1 MKPRDIKIIQ
11 SVLEVIKEPIKVTEI
26 YHKAKELFEK
36 GEITNMFDCGG
47 ETPHQ
52 SVSSYIYTALNK
64 GEELPFLKAQEKPVL
79 IALKD
84 APKEPVL
91 SAEKIST
98 PSVKIAHE
106 RDLHPFLTYMA
117 INNENLKCYTKTI
130 FHEESSKSIKGMDRW
145 LYPDMVGVR
154 FLHAE
159 WSNENLIA
167 FSKKF
172 DTLPVKLVS
181 FELKKEISVHNC
193 RECYFQAIS
202 NSSWANEGYLVGH
215 HVDTHNLKLM
225 DLLKRLHASF
235 GIGVIDL
242 RTNED
247 KSAILLNA
255 KYKEKIDYTMA
266 QELSDKNKKF
276 SGFLKSVVDYDPDF
290 PNRYKD
296 EFDEV
301 KKKEELYPITHN
313 FLFKNALSG
322 FVRAFQ
328 KPQIKR

>member
-1 MKPRDIKIIQ
+1 MKPQDIGIIQ

-36 GEITNMFDCGG
+36 GEIENMFDYVGN
-47 ETPHQ
+47 TPDQ
-52 SVSSYIYTALNK
+52 SVSAVIYTALKK

-84 APKEPVL
+84 AAKEPVL
-91 SAEKIST
+91 NAQKSSVSGAKI
-98 PSVKIAHE
+98 VYE
-106 RDLHPFLTYMA
+106 RNLHPFLTYMA
-117 INNENLKCYTKTI
+117 FHNENLKCYTKTI
-130 FHEESSKSIKGMDRW
+130 FHEESLKSPKGMDRW

-159 WSNENLIA
+159 LSNENLIA

-181 FELKKEISVHNC
+181 FELKKEISVNNC

-202 NSSWANEGYLVGH
+202 NSSWANEGYLVGCH
-215 HVDTHNLKLM
+215 IDTQNSKLM

-266 QELSDKNKKF
+266 QELSDKNPKF

-301 KKKEELYPITHN
+301 KKKEELYPN
-313 FLFKNALSG
+313 SSLS
-322 FVRAFQ
+322 F
-328 KPQIKR
+328 

>member
-1 MKPRDIKIIQ
+1 MKPRDIEIVQ
-11 SVLEVIKEPIKVTEI
+11 SVLEAIKEPIKVTEI
-26 YHKAKELFEK
+26 YDKAQELFEK
-36 GEITNMFDCGG
+36 GEIENMFDCGG
-47 ETPHQ
+47 KTPNQ
-52 SVSSYIYTALNK
+52 SVSSYIYTALKK
-64 GEELPFLKAQEKPVL
+64 GEELPFLKVQENPVS
-79 IALKD
+79 IALK
-84 APKEPVL
+84 
-91 SAEKIST
+91 ST
-98 PSVKIAHE
+98 ANELNTQKPSVPIAKIAHE
-106 RDLHPFLTYMA
+106 RDLHQFLTYMA

-202 NSSWANEGYLVGH
+202 NSSWANEGYLVGRH
-215 HVDTHNLKLM
+215 IDTHNPQLM

-242 RTNED
+242 RTDED

-255 KYKEKIDYTMA
+255 KYKEKIDYTVA
-266 QELSDKNKKF
+266 SELSAKNEKF
-276 SGFLKSVVDYDPDF
+276 SGFLKSVVDYDP
-290 PNRYKD
+290 NHQHRYKD
-296 EFDEV
+296 EFDEI
-301 KKKEELYPITHN
+301 KKKEELYPN
-313 FLFKNALSG
+313 SSLS
-322 FVRAFQ
+322 F
-328 KPQIKR
+328 

>member
-1 MKPRDIKIIQ
+1 MKPQDIEIVQ
-11 SVLEVIKEPIKVTEI
+11 SVLEITGPIKPTEV
-26 YHKAKELFEK
+26 YDKAKELVEEGK
-36 GEITNMFDCGG
+36 IENMFDYGG
-47 ETPHQ
+47 NTPDQ
-52 SVSSYIYTALNK
+52 SVSAAIYTALNK
-64 GEELPFLKAQEKPVL
+64 GEELPFFKAREKPTL
-79 IALKD
+79 IALKG
-84 APKEPVL
+84 AAKELVL
-91 SAEKIST
+91 NAEKPST
-98 PSVKIAHE
+98 PNVKIAHNKIAHE

-130 FHEESSKSIKGMDRW
+130 FHEGSLKSPKGMDRW

-159 WSNENLIA
+159 LSNENLIA

-181 FELKKEISVHNC
+181 FELKKEISVNNC

-202 NSSWANEGYLVGH
+202 NSSNEGYLVGRH
-215 HVDTHNLKLM
+215 IDTHNPQLM

-242 RTNED
+242 RTDED

-266 QELSDKNKKF
+266 QELSEKNPKF

-301 KKKEELYPITHN
+301 KKKEELYPN
-313 FLFKNALSG
+313 S
-322 FVRAFQ
+322 
-328 KPQIKR
+328 

>member
-1 MKPRDIKIIQ
+1 MKPRDIEIVQ
-11 SVLEVIKEPIKVTEI
+11 SVLEAIKEPIKVTEI
-26 YHKAKELFEK
+26 YDKAKELFEK
-36 GEITNMFDCGG
+36 GEIENMFDYGG
-47 ETPHQ
+47 NTPDQ
-52 SVSSYIYTALNK
+52 SVNASIYTALKK
-64 GEELPFLKAQEKPVL
+64 GEELPFFKVQENPVL
-79 IALKD
+79 IALKS
-84 APKEPVL
+84 AAKELVL
-91 SAEKIST
+91 SAEKISA
-98 PSVKIAHE
+98 PSVKIMHE

-117 INNENLKCYTKTI
+117 IHNENLKCYTKTI
-130 FHEESSKSIKGMDRW
+130 FHEESLKSPKGMDRW

-202 NSSWANEGYLVGH
+202 NSSNEGYLVGRH
-215 HVDTHNLKLM
+215 IDTHNSKLM

-242 RTNED
+242 RTDED

-255 KYKEKIDYTMA
+255 KYKEKIDYTVA
-266 QELSDKNKKF
+266 LELSEKNEKF

-301 KKKEELYPITHN
+301 KKKEELYPN
-313 FLFKNALSG
+313 S
-322 FVRAFQ
+322 
-328 KPQIKR
+328 

>member
-1 MKPRDIKIIQ
+1 MKPQDIGIVQ
-11 SVLEVIKEPIKVTEI
+11 SVLEVIKEPIKVTEV
-26 YHKAKELFEK
+26 YDKAKELFEK
-36 GEITNMFDCGG
+36 GEIESMFDYGG
-47 ETPHQ
+47 NTPDQ
-52 SVSSYIYTALNK
+52 SVSASIYTALNK

-84 APKEPVL
+84 VAKEPVL
-91 SAEKIST
+91 NTQKPSAPSAKIM
-98 PSVKIAHE
+98 HE
-106 RDLHPFLTYMA
+106 RNLHPFLTYMA
-117 INNENLKCYTKTI
+117 FLNENLKCYTKTI
-130 FHEESSKSIKGMDRW
+130 FHEESSKSPKGMDRW

-154 FLHAE
+154 FLYAE
-159 WSNENLIA
+159 WSNKNLIA

-215 HVDTHNLKLM
+215 HIDTHDPKLM

-242 RTNED
+242 RTDED

-255 KYKEKIDYTMA
+255 KYKEKIDYTVA
-266 QELSDKNKKF
+266 LELSEKNEEF
-276 SGFLKSVVDYDPDF
+276 SSFLKSVVDYDPKNQ
-290 PNRYKD
+290 NRYKD
-296 EFDEV
+296 EFDEI
-301 KKKEELYPITHN
+301 KKKEKLYPN
-313 FLFKNALSG
+313 S
-322 FVRAFQ
+322 
-328 KPQIKR
+328 

>member
-1 MKPRDIKIIQ
+1 MKPRDIEIIQ
-11 SVLEVIKEPIKVTEI
+11 SVLEAIKEPIKVTEI
-26 YHKAKELFEK
+26 YDKAKELFEK
-36 GEITNMFDCGG
+36 GEITKMFDYGG
-47 ETPHQ
+47 KTPHQ

-64 GEELPFLKAQEKPVL
+64 GEELPFKKARENPVL
-79 IALKD
+79 IALKS
-84 APKEPVL
+84 AMNEPVL
-91 SAEKIST
+91 NTEK
-98 PSVKIAHE
+98 PSDKIAHE

-130 FHEESSKSIKGMDRW
+130 FHEESSKSPKGMDRW

-159 WSNENLIA
+159 LSNENLIA

-202 NSSWANEGYLVGH
+202 NSSNEGYLVGRH
-215 HVDTHNLKLM
+215 IDTHNPQLM

-242 RTNED
+242 RTDED

-255 KYKEKIDYTMA
+255 KYKEKIDYTVA
-266 QELSDKNKKF
+266 SELSAKNEKF
-276 SGFLKSVVDYDPDF
+276 SGFLKSVVDYDP
-290 PNRYKD
+290 NHQHRYKD

-301 KKKEELYPITHN
+301 KKKEELYPN
-313 FLFKNALSG
+313 PSLS
-322 FVRAFQ
+322 F
-328 KPQIKR
+328 

>member
-1 MKPRDIKIIQ
+1 MKPRDVEIVQ
-11 SVLEVIKEPIKVTEI
+11 SVLEITGPISPTEV
-26 YHKAKELFEK
+26 YDKAKELFEK
-36 GEITNMFDCGG
+36 GEITKMFDYGG
-47 ETPHQ
+47 NTPDR
-52 SVSSYIYTALNK
+52 SVSAFIYTALNK
-64 GEELPFLKAQEKPVL
+64 GEEVPFLKAQEKPVL

-84 APKEPVL
+84 AAKEPVL
-91 SAEKIST
+91 NIEKPGVSSAKIM
-98 PSVKIAHE
+98 HE

-117 INNENLKCYTKTI
+117 YYNENLKCYTKTI
-130 FHEESSKSIKGMDRW
+130 FHEESVKSPKGMDRW

-159 WSNENLIA
+159 LSNENLIA

-181 FELKKEISVHNC
+181 FELKKEISVNNC

-202 NSSWANEGYLVGH
+202 NSSWANEGYLVGRH
-215 HVDTHNLKLM
+215 IDTHNPQLM

-242 RTNED
+242 RTDED
-247 KSAILLNA
+247 KNTILLNA
-255 KYKEKIDYTMA
+255 KYKEKIDYTVA
-266 QELSDKNKKF
+266 LELSDKNPKF

-301 KKKEELYPITHN
+301 KKKEELYPN
-313 FLFKNALSG
+313 SSLS
-322 FVRAFQ
+322 F
-328 KPQIKR
+328 

>member
-1 MKPRDIKIIQ
+1 MKPRDIEIIQ
-11 SVLEVIKEPIKVTEI
+11 SVLEITGSISPTEV
-26 YHKAKELFEK
+26 YDKAKELFEK
-36 GEITNMFDCGG
+36 GEITKMFDYGG

-52 SVSSYIYTALNK
+52 SVSASIYTALNK
-64 GEELPFLKAQEKPVL
+64 GEELPFLKAQEKPAL
-79 IALKD
+79 IALKST
-84 APKEPVL
+84 AKELGLNAQKSSIP
-91 SAEKIST
+91 STKIAHN
-98 PSVKIAHE
+98 KIAHE

-130 FHEESSKSIKGMDRW
+130 FHEESSKSPKGMDRW

-181 FELKKEISVHNC
+181 FELKKEISVNNC

-202 NSSWANEGYLVGH
+202 NSSWANEGYLVGRH
-215 HVDTHNLKLM
+215 IDTHNPQLM

-242 RTNED
+242 RTDED
-247 KSAILLNA
+247 KSTILLNA
-255 KYKEKIDYTMA
+255 KYKEKIDYTVA
-266 QELSDKNKKF
+266 SELSDKNPKF
-276 SGFLKSVVDYDPDF
+276 SGFLKSVVDYDP
-290 PNRYKD
+290 NYQHRYKD

-301 KKKEELYPITHN
+301 KKKEELYPN
-313 FLFKNALSG
+313 PSLS
-322 FVRAFQ
+322 F
-328 KPQIKR
+328 

>member
-1 MKPRDIKIIQ
+1 MKPQDIEIIQ
-11 SVLEVIKEPIKVTEI
+11 SVLEAIKEPIKVTEI

-36 GEITNMFDCGG
+36 GEIENMFDCGG
-47 ETPHQ
+47 KTPHQ
-52 SVSSYIYTALNK
+52 SVSSYIYTALSK
-64 GEELPFLKAQEKPVL
+64 GEELPFFKVQEKPVL
-79 IALKD
+79 IALKS
-84 APKEPVL
+84 APKELGLNAQKP
-91 SAEKIST
+91 SAPIAKIM
-98 PSVKIAHE
+98 HE

-130 FHEESSKSIKGMDRW
+130 FHEESSKSPKGMDRW

-172 DTLPVKLVS
+172 DTLPVKLMS

-202 NSSWANEGYLVGH
+202 NSSNEGYLVGRH
-215 HVDTHNLKLM
+215 IDTHNPQLM

-242 RTNED
+242 RTDED
-247 KSAILLNA
+247 KSTILLNA
-255 KYKEKIDYTMA
+255 KYKEKIDYTVA
-266 QELSDKNKKF
+266 LELSAKNEKF
-276 SGFLKSVVDYDPDF
+276 SGFLKSVVDYDP
-290 PNRYKD
+290 NHQHRYKD

-301 KKKEELYPITHN
+301 KKKEELYPN
-313 FLFKNALSG
+313 SSLS
-322 FVRAFQ
+322 F
-328 KPQIKR
+328 

>member
-1 MKPRDIKIIQ
+1 MKLQDIGIIQ
-11 SVLEVIKEPIKVTEI
+11 SVLEIIKEPIKITEI

-36 GEITNMFDCGG
+36 GEIENMFDYGG
-47 ETPHQ
+47 NTPNQ
-52 SVSSYIYTALNK
+52 SVSASIYTALSK
-64 GEELPFLKAQEKPVL
+64 GEELPFFKAREKPTL
-79 IALKD
+79 IALKS
-84 APKEPVL
+84 AAKEL
-91 SAEKIST
+91 GLNAEK
-98 PSVKIAHE
+98 PSAPGVKIAHE

-117 INNENLKCYTKTI
+117 FFNENLKCYTKTI
-130 FHEESSKSIKGMDRW
+130 FHEESSKSPKGTDRW

-159 WSNENLIA
+159 LSNENLIA

-215 HVDTHNLKLM
+215 HINTHNPKLM

-242 RTNED
+242 RTDED

-255 KYKEKIDYTMA
+255 KYKEKIDYTVA
-266 QELSDKNKKF
+266 LELSEKNEEF
-276 SGFLKSVVDYDPDF
+276 SGFLKSVVDYDP
-290 PNRYKD
+290 NHQHRYKD
-296 EFDEV
+296 EFDEI
-301 KKKEELYPITHN
+301 KKKEELYPN
-313 FLFKNALSG
+313 PSLS
-322 FVRAFQ
+322 F
-328 KPQIKR
+328 

>member
-1 MKPRDIKIIQ
+1 MKPQDIGIIQ
-11 SVLEVIKEPIKVTEI
+11 SVLEITGPIKVTEI
-26 YHKAKELFEK
+26 YDKAKELFEK
-36 GEITNMFDCGG
+36 GKIENMFDCGG

-52 SVSSYIYTALNK
+52 SVSSSIYTALNK
-64 GEELPFLKAQEKPVL
+64 GEELPFKKAREKPTL

-84 APKEPVL
+84 AAKEPGL
-91 SAEKIST
+91 NAQKPSA
-98 PSVKIAHE
+98 PSAKIAHNKITHE

-130 FHEESSKSIKGMDRW
+130 FHEESSKSPKGMDRW

-202 NSSWANEGYLVGH
+202 NSSWANEGYLVGRH
-215 HVDTHNLKLM
+215 IDTHNPQLM

-242 RTNED
+242 RTNEN

-255 KYKEKIDYTMA
+255 KYKEKIDYTVA
-266 QELSDKNKKF
+266 SELSAKNEKF
-276 SGFLKSVVDYDPDF
+276 SGFLKSVVDYDPNH
-290 PNRYKD
+290 PQRYKD

-301 KKKEELYPITHN
+301 KKKEELYPN
-313 FLFKNALSG
+313 SSLS
-322 FVRAFQ
+322 F
-328 KPQIKR
+328 

>member
-1 MKPRDIKIIQ
+1 MKPRDIEIVQ
-11 SVLEVIKEPIKVTEI
+11 SVLEITGPIKVTLI
-26 YHKAKELFEK
+26 YDKAKELFEK

-52 SVSSYIYTALNK
+52 SVSSYIYTALKK
-64 GEELPFLKAQEKPVL
+64 GEELPFLKVQEDPVL
-79 IALKD
+79 IALKG
-84 APKEPVL
+84 AAKEPVL
-91 SAEKIST
+91 NTQKLSA
-98 PSVKIAHE
+98 PSVKIVHE

-117 INNENLKCYTKTI
+117 IHNENLKCYTKTI
-130 FHEESSKSIKGMDRW
+130 FHEESVKSPKGMDRW
-145 LYPDMVGVR
+145 LYPDMVWVR

-159 WSNENLIA
+159 LSNENLIA

-202 NSSWANEGYLVGH
+202 NSSWANEGYLVGRH
-215 HVDTHNLKLM
+215 IDTHNSKLM

-242 RTNED
+242 RIDED

-266 QELSDKNKKF
+266 QELSDKNPKF
-276 SGFLKSVVDYDPDF
+276 SGFLKSVVDYDP
-290 PNRYKD
+290 NHQHRYKD

-301 KKKEELYPITHN
+301 KKKEELYPN
-313 FLFKNALSG
+313 SSLS
-322 FVRAFQ
+322 F
-328 KPQIKR
+328 

>member
-1 MKPRDIKIIQ
+1 MKPRDIEIVQ
-11 SVLEVIKEPIKVTEI
+11 SVLEAIKEPIKVTEI

-47 ETPHQ
+47 KTPHQ
-52 SVSSYIYTALNK
+52 SVSSYIYTALKK
-64 GEELPFLKAQEKPVL
+64 GEELPFFKVQEKPAL
-79 IALKD
+79 IALKG
-84 APKEPVL
+84 AAKELGLNAQKP
-91 SAEKIST
+91 ST
-98 PSVKIAHE
+98 PSAKIAHNKIAHE

-117 INNENLKCYTKTI
+117 FYNENLKCYTKTI
-130 FHEESSKSIKGMDRW
+130 FHEESSKSPKGMDRW

-202 NSSWANEGYLVGH
+202 NSSNEGYLVGH
-215 HVDTHNLKLM
+215 HIDTHNPQLM

-242 RTNED
+242 RTDED

-255 KYKEKIDYTMA
+255 KYKEKIDYTVA
-266 QELSDKNKKF
+266 SELSAKNEKF
-276 SGFLKSVVDYDPDF
+276 SGFLKSVVDYEPA
-290 PNRYKD
+290 NSHRYKN
-296 EFDEV
+296 EFDKV
-301 KKKEELYPITHN
+301 KKKEELYPN
-313 FLFKNALSG
+313 PSLS
-322 FVRAFQ
+322 F
-328 KPQIKR
+328 

>member
-1 MKPRDIKIIQ
+1 MKPQDIKIIQ
-11 SVLEVIKEPIKVTEI
+11 SVLEIIKEPIKVTEI
-26 YHKAKELFEK
+26 YDKAQELFEK
-36 GEITNMFDCGG
+36 GEIESMFDYGG
-47 ETPHQ
+47 NTPDQ
-52 SVSSYIYTALNK
+52 SVSAAIYTALNK
-64 GEELPFLKAQEKPVL
+64 GEELPFLKVREKPVL

-84 APKEPVL
+84 APKEPV
-91 SAEKIST
+91 SNAQKISALG
-98 PSVKIAHE
+98 VKIAHNKIMHEVMHE

-117 INNENLKCYTKTI
+117 YYNENLKCYTKTI
-130 FHEESSKSIKGMDRW
+130 FHEESSKSPKGMDRW

-159 WSNENLIA
+159 LSNENLIA

-172 DTLPVKLVS
+172 DTLPIKLVS

-202 NSSWANEGYLVGH
+202 NSSNEGYLVGRH
-215 HVDTHNLKLM
+215 IDTHNPQLM

-276 SGFLKSVVDYDPDF
+276 SGFLKSVVDYDP
-290 PNRYKD
+290 NYQHRYKD

-301 KKKEELYPITHN
+301 KKKEELYPN
-313 FLFKNALSG
+313 SSLS
-322 FVRAFQ
+322 F
-328 KPQIKR
+328 

>member
-1 MKPRDIKIIQ
+1 MKPRDVEIVQ
-11 SVLEVIKEPIKVTEI
+11 SVLEITGPIKVTEI
-26 YHKAKELFEK
+26 YDKAKELFEK

-52 SVSSYIYTALNK
+52 SVSAYIYTALSK
-64 GEELPFLKAQEKPVL
+64 GEELPFFKVQEKPTL
-79 IALKD
+79 IALKSTAKESGLNAQKPS
-84 APKEPVL
+84 AP
-91 SAEKIST
+91 SD
-98 PSVKIAHE
+98 KIAHE

-130 FHEESSKSIKGMDRW
+130 FHEESVKSPKGMERW

-172 DTLPVKLVS
+172 DTLPIKLVS

-202 NSSWANEGYLVGH
+202 NSSNEGYLVGRH
-215 HVDTHNLKLM
+215 IDTHNPQLM

-255 KYKEKIDYTMA
+255 KYKEKIDYTVA
-266 QELSDKNKKF
+266 LELSEKNPKF
-276 SGFLKSVVDYDPDF
+276 SGFLKSVVDYDP
-290 PNRYKD
+290 NYQHRYKD

-301 KKKEELYPITHN
+301 KKKEELYPN
-313 FLFKNALSG
+313 PSLS
-322 FVRAFQ
+322 F
-328 KPQIKR
+328 

>member
-1 MKPRDIKIIQ
+1 MKPQDIEIVQ
-11 SVLEVIKEPIKVTEI
+11 SVLEAIKEPIKVTLV
-26 YHKAKELFEK
+26 YDKAKELFEK
-36 GEITNMFDCGG
+36 GEIAKMFDCGG

-52 SVSSYIYTALNK
+52 SVSASIYTALNK
-64 GEELPFLKAQEKPVL
+64 GEELPFLKTQEKPVL
-79 IALKD
+79 IALKS
-84 APKEPVL
+84 AAKEPVL
-91 SAEKIST
+91 NTEKISA

-130 FHEESSKSIKGMDRW
+130 LHEESVKSSKGMDRW

-159 WSNENLIA
+159 LSNENLIA

-181 FELKKEISVHNC
+181 FELKKEISVNNC

-202 NSSWANEGYLVGH
+202 NRSNEGYLVGR
-215 HVDTHNLKLM
+215 HVDTHNPQLM

-242 RTNED
+242 RTDED

-255 KYKEKIDYTMA
+255 KYKEKIDYTVA
-266 QELSDKNKKF
+266 LELSDKNPKF
-276 SGFLKSVVDYDPDF
+276 SSFLKSVVDYDPDF

-296 EFDEV
+296 EFDEI
-301 KKKEELYPITHN
+301 KKKEELYPN
-313 FLFKNALSG
+313 SSLS
-322 FVRAFQ
+322 F
-328 KPQIKR
+328 

>member
-1 MKPRDIKIIQ
+1 MKPQDIEIVQ
-11 SVLEVIKEPIKVTEI
+11 SVLEITGPIKPTEV
-26 YHKAKELFEK
+26 YDKAKELFEK
-36 GEITNMFDCGG
+36 GEIENMFDCGG
-47 ETPHQ
+47 KTPHQ
-52 SVSSYIYTALNK
+52 SVSAFIYTALNK
-64 GEELPFLKAQEKPVL
+64 GEELPFFKVQEKPAL
-79 IALKD
+79 IALKGTMN
-84 APKEPVL
+84 EPVL
-91 SAEKIST
+91 NTEKPSA
-98 PSVKIAHE
+98 PSVKIVHE

-117 INNENLKCYTKTI
+117 IHNENLKCYTKTI
-130 FHEESSKSIKGMDRW
+130 FHEESLKSPKGMDRW

-202 NSSWANEGYLVGH
+202 NSSNEGYLVGRH
-215 HVDTHNLKLM
+215 IDTHNPQLM

-255 KYKEKIDYTMA
+255 KHKEKIDYTVA
-266 QELSDKNKKF
+266 LELSAKNEKF
-276 SGFLKSVVDYDPDF
+276 SGFLKSVVDYDPAHSY
-290 PNRYKD
+290 RYKD
-296 EFDEV
+296 EFDEI
-301 KKKEELYPITHN
+301 KKKEELYPN
-313 FLFKNALSG
+313 PSLS
-322 FVRAFQ
+322 F
-328 KPQIKR
+328 

>member
-1 MKPRDIKIIQ
+1 MKPQDIEIIQ
-11 SVLEVIKEPIKVTEI
+11 SVLENTGPISPTEV
-26 YHKAKELFEK
+26 YDKAKELFEK
-36 GEITNMFDCGG
+36 DEITKMFDCGG
-47 ETPHQ
+47 KTPHQ
-52 SVSSYIYTALNK
+52 SVSAFIYTALNK
-64 GEELPFLKAQEKPVL
+64 GEELPFFKVQEKPVL
-79 IALKD
+79 IALKG
-84 APKEPVL
+84 AAKEPVL
-91 SAEKIST
+91 SSEKISA
-98 PSVKIAHE
+98 PIVKIAHE

-130 FHEESSKSIKGMDRW
+130 FHEESLKSPKGMDRW

-159 WSNENLIA
+159 LSNENLIA

-181 FELKKEISVHNC
+181 FELKKEISVNNC

-202 NSSWANEGYLVGH
+202 NSSNEGYLVGRH
-215 HVDTHNLKLM
+215 IETHNPQLM

-242 RTNED
+242 RTDAD

-255 KYKEKIDYTMA
+255 KYKEKIDYTVA
-266 QELSDKNKKF
+266 LELSAKNEKF
-276 SGFLKSVVDYDPDF
+276 NGFLKSVVDYDP
-290 PNRYKD
+290 NHQHRYKD

-301 KKKEELYPITHN
+301 KKKEELYPN
-313 FLFKNALSG
+313 PSLS
-322 FVRAFQ
+322 F
-328 KPQIKR
+328 

>member
-1 MKPRDIKIIQ
+1 MKPRDIEIVQ
-11 SVLEVIKEPIKVTEI
+11 SVLEITGPISPTEV
-26 YHKAKELFEK
+26 YDKAKELFER
-36 GEITNMFDCGG
+36 GEITNMFDYGG
-47 ETPHQ
+47 NTPDR
-52 SVSSYIYTALNK
+52 SVSAFIYTALKK
-64 GEELPFLKAQEKPVL
+64 GEELPFFKVQEKPTL
-79 IALKD
+79 IALKST
-84 APKEPVL
+84 AKEL
-91 SAEKIST
+91 GLNAQKISV

-130 FHEESSKSIKGMDRW
+130 FHEESLKSPKGMDRW

-181 FELKKEISVHNC
+181 FELKKEISVHDC

-202 NSSWANEGYLVGH
+202 NSSNEGYLVGRH
-215 HVDTHNLKLM
+215 IDTHNPQLM

-255 KYKEKIDYTMA
+255 KYKEKIDYTVA
-266 QELSDKNKKF
+266 SELSAKNEKF
-276 SGFLKSVVDYDPDF
+276 SGFLKSVVDYDP
-290 PNRYKD
+290 NHQHRYKD
-296 EFDEV
+296 EFDEI
-301 KKKEELYPITHN
+301 KKKEELYPN
-313 FLFKNALSG
+313 PSLS
-322 FVRAFQ
+322 F
-328 KPQIKR
+328 

>member
-1 MKPRDIKIIQ
+1 MKPRDIEIIQ
-11 SVLEVIKEPIKVTEI
+11 SVLEITGPISPTEV
-26 YHKAKELFEK
+26 YDKAKELFEK
-36 GEITNMFDCGG
+36 GEITNMFDYGG
-47 ETPHQ
+47 KTPHQ
-52 SVSSYIYTALNK
+52 SVSAFIYTALNK
-64 GEELPFLKAQEKPVL
+64 GEELPFKKVQEKPTL

-84 APKEPVL
+84 AAKELGLNTQKP
-91 SAEKIST
+91 SA

-106 RDLHPFLTYMA
+106 RDLHPFLTYMVYY
-117 INNENLKCYTKTI
+117 NENLKCYTKTI
-130 FHEESSKSIKGMDRW
+130 FHEESVKSPKGMDRW

-202 NSSWANEGYLVGH
+202 NSSWANEGYLVGRH
-215 HVDTHNLKLM
+215 IDTHNPQLM

-242 RTNED
+242 RTDED

-255 KYKEKIDYTMA
+255 KYKEKIDYTVA
-266 QELSDKNKKF
+266 SELSAKNEKF
-276 SGFLKSVVDYDPDF
+276 SGFLKSDYDPKTQH
-290 PNRYKD
+290 RYKD

-301 KKKEELYPITHN
+301 KKKEELYPN
-313 FLFKNALSG
+313 PSLS
-322 FVRAFQ
+322 F
-328 KPQIKR
+328 

>member
-1 MKPRDIKIIQ
+1 MKPQDIEIVQ
-11 SVLEVIKEPIKVTEI
+11 SVLEITGPIKVTEV
-26 YHKAKELFEK
+26 YDKAKELFEK
-36 GEITNMFDCGG
+36 GEITNMFDYGG
-47 ETPHQ
+47 NTPDR
-52 SVSSYIYTALNK
+52 SVSAFIYTALNK

-84 APKEPVL
+84 AANDPVL
-91 SAEKIST
+91 NIEKPGVS
-98 PSVKIAHE
+98 SVKIAHNKIMHE

-117 INNENLKCYTKTI
+117 FFNENLKCYTKTI
-130 FHEESSKSIKGMDRW
+130 FHEESSKSPKGMDRW

-172 DTLPVKLVS
+172 DILPVKLVS
-181 FELKKEISVHNC
+181 FELKKEISVNNC
-193 RECYFQAIS
+193 RKCYFQAIS
-202 NSSWANEGYLVGH
+202 NSSNEGYLVGH
-215 HVDTHNLKLM
+215 HIDTHNPKLM

-242 RTNED
+242 RTDED

-255 KYKEKIDYTMA
+255 KYKEKIDYTVA
-266 QELSDKNKKF
+266 SELSAKNEKF
-276 SGFLKSVVDYDPDF
+276 SGFLKSVVDYDP
-290 PNRYKD
+290 NHQHRYKD

-301 KKKEELYPITHN
+301 KKKEELYPN
-313 FLFKNALSG
+313 PSLS
-322 FVRAFQ
+322 F
-328 KPQIKR
+328 

>member
-1 MKPRDIKIIQ
+1 MKPQDIEIVQ
-11 SVLEVIKEPIKVTEI
+11 SVLEITGPIKVTEV
-26 YHKAKELFEK
+26 YDKAKELFEK
-36 GEITNMFDCGG
+36 GEITNMFDYGG
-47 ETPHQ
+47 NTPHQ
-52 SVSSYIYTALNK
+52 SVSSLIYIALNK
-64 GEELPFLKAQEKPVL
+64 GEELPFFKVQEKPVL
-79 IALKD
+79 IALKG
-84 APKEPVL
+84 AAKEPVL
-91 SAEKIST
+91 NTEKISA
-98 PSVKIAHE
+98 PSAKIAHE

-117 INNENLKCYTKTI
+117 FHNENLKCYTKTI
-130 FHEESSKSIKGMDRW
+130 FHEESLKSPKGMDRW

-159 WSNENLIA
+159 LSNENLIA

-172 DTLPVKLVS
+172 DTLPVKLMS

-215 HVDTHNLKLM
+215 HIDTHNPQLM

-242 RTNED
+242 RTDED

-255 KYKEKIDYTMA
+255 KYKEKIDYTVA
-266 QELSDKNKKF
+266 LELSEKNEKF
-276 SGFLKSVVDYDPDF
+276 RGFLKSVVDYDPDF

-301 KKKEELYPITHN
+301 KKKEELYPN
-313 FLFKNALSG
+313 PSLS
-322 FVRAFQ
+322 F
-328 KPQIKR
+328 

>member
-1 MKPRDIKIIQ
+1 MKPRNIEIIQ
-11 SVLEVIKEPIKVTEI
+11 SVLEITGPIKVTEV
-26 YHKAKELFEK
+26 YDKAKELFSK
-36 GEITNMFDCGG
+36 GEIENMFDCGSK
-47 ETPHQ
+47 TPHW
-52 SVSSYIYTALNK
+52 SVRSDIYTALNK
-64 GEELPFLKAQEKPVL
+64 GEELPFKKVQEKPAL
-79 IALKD
+79 IALKS
-84 APKEPVL
+84 AAKEL
-91 SAEKIST
+91 GLNAQK

-130 FHEESSKSIKGMDRW
+130 FHEESLKSPKGMDRW

-202 NSSWANEGYLVGH
+202 NSSWANEGYLVGRH
-215 HVDTHNLKLM
+215 IDTHNPQLM

-242 RTNED
+242 RTDED

-255 KYKEKIDYTMA
+255 KYKEKIDYTVA
-266 QELSDKNKKF
+266 SELSAKNEKF
-276 SGFLKSVVDYDPDF
+276 SGFLKSVVDYDP
-290 PNRYKD
+290 NHQHRYKD

-301 KKKEELYPITHN
+301 KKKEELYPN
-313 FLFKNALSG
+313 PSLS
-322 FVRAFQ
+322 F
-328 KPQIKR
+328 

>member
-1 MKPRDIKIIQ
+1 MKPQDVGIVQ
-11 SVLEVIKEPIKVTEI
+11 SVLEIIKEPIKVTEI
-26 YHKAKELFEK
+26 YDKAKELFEK
-36 GEITNMFDCGG
+36 GEITNMFDYGG
-47 ETPHQ
+47 NTPDQ
-52 SVSSYIYTALNK
+52 SVSTAIYTALNK
-64 GEELPFLKAQEKPVL
+64 GEELPFKKVREKPVL
-79 IALKD
+79 IALKS
-84 APKEPVL
+84 AAKEPVL
-91 SAEKIST
+91 NTEKIST

-117 INNENLKCYTKTI
+117 INKNLKCYTKTI
-130 FHEESSKSIKGMDRW
+130 FHEGSLKSPKGMDRW

-159 WSNENLIA
+159 LSNENLIA

-193 RECYFQAIS
+193 REFYFQAIS
-202 NSSWANEGYLVGH
+202 NSSNEGYLVGRH
-215 HVDTHNLKLM
+215 IDTHNPQLM

-242 RTNED
+242 RTGED

-255 KYKEKIDYTMA
+255 KYKEKIDYTVA
-266 QELSDKNKKF
+266 LELSEKNEKF

-301 KKKEELYPITHN
+301 KKKEELYPN
-313 FLFKNALSG
+313 PSLS
-322 FVRAFQ
+322 F
-328 KPQIKR
+328 